1 LDVSPP
7 EGPTTSTTN
16 HQTQGRERGRWAS
29 KDLTSTATLKK
40 RQAKLSDITIAVS
53 VPNDLTSNAIYLLSE
68 VASDLAAR
76 THVPE
81 HAPTILEGAVITIAV
96 PAGGAR

>member
-1 LDVSPP
+1 M
-7 EGPTTSTTN
+7 
-16 HQTQGRERGRWAS
+16 
-29 KDLTSTATLKK
+29 
-40 RQAKLSDITIAVS
+40 S